1 PRTGPRGL
9 VADQRSPGAGR
20 PSRLASPT
28 ILTQCSDKRLASAE
42 SPAFQTTRGRLGEAN
57 EGTNW
62 RDPRRPG
69 GCRPLNGVWPGCQK
83 GRPPQ
88 SRGRDLALEPNRLQ
102 GRQRGGEQLDKKQV
116 ELVQKVSGY
125 FNQMGDMKGLF
136 VQTSADNKRIR
147 GKFYVKRPGRFRFDY
162 GAPSKLVIIS
172 DGQYLAI
179 QDFDLKTDDRV
190 SLDNTPFRVL
200 MRKDVDLL
208 RDAHVLQVQDIDD
221 VIVVLLEDR
230 NTDNPG
236 RIKLFLAKKPTLE
249 LKEWITTDPQGLDT
263 RVELHEMS

>member
-1 PRTGPRGL
+1 MNARIGAILAALAVAAPLQPAAAQEAKKGVPPNPVAATPWSQTVAKDASL
-9 VADQRSPGAGR
+9 VGD
-20 PSRLASPT
+20 
-28 ILTQCSDKRLASAE
+28 
-42 SPAFQTTRGRLGEAN
+42 
-57 EGTNW
+57 
-62 RDPRRPG
+62 
-69 GCRPLNGVWPGCQK
+69 
-83 GRPPQ
+83 
-88 SRGRDLALEPNRLQ
+88 
-102 GRQRGGEQLDKKQV
+102 QLDKKQL
-116 ELVQKVSGY
+116 ELVQRVNGY

-136 VQTSADNKRIR
+136 VQTNADSKRSR

-190 SLDNTPFRVL
+190 ALDNTPFRVL

-208 RDAHVLQVQDIDD
+208 RDAHILQVQDIDD
-221 VIVVLLEDR
+221 VIVVSLEDR

-236 RIKLFLAKKPTLE
+236 RIKLFLTKKPTLE

-263 RVELHEMS
+263 RVELHEMSKADDLDPNLFKPSLISSQKLWQ

>member
-1 PRTGPRGL
+1 MNARI
-9 VADQRSPGAGR
+9 GAM
-20 PSRLASPT
+20 LA
-28 ILTQCSDKRLASAE
+28 A
-42 SPAFQTTRGRLGEAN
+42 
-57 EGTNW
+57 
-62 RDPRRPG
+62 
-69 GCRPLNGVWPGCQK
+69 
-83 GRPPQ
+83 
-88 SRGRDLALEPNRLQ
+88 LALAAPWQAGLAQDAKKGTPPNPVGAMPAWNQ
-102 GRQRGGEQLDKKQV
+102 TVSKDTSVVGEQLDKKQV

-136 VQTSADNKRIR
+136 VQTNADNKRSR

-172 DGQYLAI
+172 DGKYLAI
-179 QDFDLKTDDRV
+179 QDFDLKTDDRIA
-190 SLDNTPFRVL
+190 LDSTPFRVL

-208 RDAHVLQVQDIDD
+208 RDAHVLEVQEIDD

-236 RIKLFLAKKPTLE
+236 RIKLFLGKKPTLE

-263 RVELHEMS
+263 RVELHEMSKADDLDPNLFNPSLISSQKVLQ